1 MENHGPEQ
9 DNNLDKLFDKIKT
22 ELAGIK
28 DELKSD
34 LKNQIAEIR
43 AEFKTE
49 IDDLKSSRST
59 SPPPPPLPPGPQP
72 PFVDIPI
79 IPDINESESNRKSE
93 DYNYRDF
100 SNVEIVGTFDVEIT
114 RADSYSIGIT
124 AEDRLF
130 RNLDITKEG
139 DILRIHHSRHLG
151 WRAWITR
158 PRVRISLPVLKNL
171 RISGASKATAS
182 GFNSAEPFKLE
193 VSGAS
198 SFAGDLTVGDS
209 EIRLSGASNAR
220 LNGAA
225 KDIVIEA
232 SGANHLDI
240 RNFPV
245 NNAAIKLS
253 GTSHME
259 ARVNGRL
266 DARLSGVSHLTI
278 GGNPVMGNIRTSGA
292 SQLVKE

>member
-1 MENHGPEQ
+1 MENRGPEP
-9 DNNLDKLFDKIKT
+9 DNNLDKIFEKIKT

-28 DELKSD
+28 EELKSD

-49 IDDLKSSRST
+49 IDDLKSTRPT
-59 SPPPPPLPPGPQP
+59 PPPQPPPAFTP
-72 PFVDIPI
+72 PFVDIPVM
-79 IPDINESESNRKSE
+79 PDINDNESNRKSE
-93 DYNYRDF
+93 DYSYKDF
-100 SNVEIVGTFDVEIT
+100 TNIEIVGTFDVEIT

-139 DILRIHHSRHLG
+139 DTLRIHHSRHLG

-158 PRVRISLPVLKNL
+158 PRVRISMPVLKNL
-171 RISGASKATAS
+171 RLSGASKATAS
-182 GFNSAEPFKLE
+182 GFNSTEPFKLE
-193 VSGAS
+193 VTGAS
-198 SFAGDLTVGDS
+198 SFAADLTVGDA
-209 EIRLSGASNAR
+209 EIKLSGASNAR
-220 LNGAA
+220 LNGSAR
-225 KDIVIEA
+225 DIVIEA

-259 ARVNGRL
+259 AKVNGRL

-278 GGNPVMGNIRTSGA
+278 GGNPIMGNIRTSGA